1 MVLDYPAFTLTDIE
15 EEEEIVINPEIKQLE
30 FADRY
35 GKFAIEPLEPG
46 YGMTLGNPL
55 RRVLYG
61 SLTGT
66 AV

>member
-15 EEEEIVINPEIKQLE
+15 EEEEIEINPEIKQLE

-46 YGMTLGNPL
+46 FGMTLATHCAVYCMVRL
-55 RRVLYG
+55 RALR
-61 SLTGT
+61 
-66 AV
+66 